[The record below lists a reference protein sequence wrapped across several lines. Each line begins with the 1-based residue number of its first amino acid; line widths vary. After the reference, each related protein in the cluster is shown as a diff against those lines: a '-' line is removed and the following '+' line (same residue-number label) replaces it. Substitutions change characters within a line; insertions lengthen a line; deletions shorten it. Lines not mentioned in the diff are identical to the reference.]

1 MWLLT
6 AGGALFAAFP
16 LAYATT
22 FSGFYLAVMLVLFGL
37 IVRAVSLEYRA
48 HDRSWGKLWDW
59 CFTIGSLLP
68 ARLHLRRHSH
78 DGEWRLFGRSAA
90 RSHHSFHAA
99 LWCDGSCPLH
109 RTGHF
114 VGVRK
119 GSAGKRPVQ
128 PLREASSYLAT
139 GLVTFIVLTICALT
153 VIQPQMHEALGWVRI
168 VLAVLVAVFLVA
180 AWFTGRAK
188 NDLVAFILQC
198 AAIFMFI
205 MLFATS
211 MFPNLVVASP
221 DSVGATITAMNAA
234 SSELTLT
241 WMTGITCV
249 GLPLVLLYHFLVYRS
264 FRGRVNPQ
272 DLDY

>member
-1 MWLLT
+1 M
-6 AGGALFAAFP
+6 
-16 LAYATT
+16 
-22 FSGFYLAVMLVLFGL
+22 
-37 IVRAVSLEYRA
+37 VS
-48 HDRSWGKLWDW
+48 
-59 CFTIGSLLP
+59 
-68 ARLHLRRHSH
+68 
-78 DGEWRLFGRSAA
+78 
-90 RSHHSFHAA
+90 
-99 LWCDGSCPLH
+99 
-109 RTGHF
+109 
-114 VGVRK
+114 
-119 GSAGKRPVQ
+119 
-128 PLREASSYLAT
+128 
-139 GLVTFIVLTICALT
+139 LVTFIVLTICALT

-168 VLAVLVAVFLVA
+168 VLAVLVAVLLVA
-180 AWFTGRAK
+180 AWFIGRAK

-234 SSELTLT
+234 SSELTLA